1 MTEKLY
7 TQREFSD
14 LAGISTATT
23 VKLLKEGTLKRDV
36 SGKIPS
42 SELRR
47 FYIDFIKRYSAK
59 GTFIIC
65 IDDTD
70 EVVADIKTKFENLWN
85 LQTGSVPNYITSV
98 DDLVSG
104 ALQDVTGLDSAFYN
118 ELQQEKYNRRVLT
131 QFITRYKGV
140 VADYLVNLL
149 SEGKYDNLLSLP
161 CNVLW
166 EYFLC
171 DKLPD
176 NITEDMQSILSL
188 NKEKLSMTKLGLDNR
203 FTELMNELSIKNMET
218 GVLLFSRSDLTL
230 DFFNKEGSL
239 YNSFFFDSNGK
250 KNPVHLGGCS
260 KLTAELANATAGK
273 RFKSNIDKMLSNGF
287 YSVVNIKYT
296 LNEVGKQLCSSV
308 LGEDEF
314 NKCINN
320 KDASLFSYDKTL
332 ITTISTIVNS
342 GIFSSVLINCSSD
355 DMQTKLPK
363 ELLMSLDIAIS
374 NNNITLGNI
383 VG

>member
-1 MTEKLY
+1 MAEKLY

-140 VADYLVNLL
+140 VADCLVNLL
-149 SEGKYDNLLSLP
+149 SE
-161 CNVLW
+161 
-166 EYFLC
+166 
-171 DKLPD
+171 
-176 NITEDMQSILSL
+176 
-188 NKEKLSMTKLGLDNR
+188 
-203 FTELMNELSIKNMET
+203 
-218 GVLLFSRSDLTL
+218 
-230 DFFNKEGSL
+230 
-239 YNSFFFDSNGK
+239 
-250 KNPVHLGGCS
+250 
-260 KLTAELANATAGK
+260 
-273 RFKSNIDKMLSNGF
+273 
-287 YSVVNIKYT
+287 
-296 LNEVGKQLCSSV
+296 
-308 LGEDEF
+308 
-314 NKCINN
+314 
-320 KDASLFSYDKTL
+320 
-332 ITTISTIVNS
+332 
-342 GIFSSVLINCSSD
+342 
-355 DMQTKLPK
+355 
-363 ELLMSLDIAIS
+363 
-374 NNNITLGNI
+374 
-383 VG
+383 

>member
-85 LQTGSVPNYITSV
+85 LQMGSVPNYITSV
-98 DDLVSG
+98 DDLVSD

-176 NITEDMQSILSL
+176 NITEDMAYSSSCSGV
-188 NKEKLSMTKLGLDNR
+188 NFCSTCKER
-203 FTELMNELSIKNMET
+203 
-218 GVLLFSRSDLTL
+218 
-230 DFFNKEGSL
+230 
-239 YNSFFFDSNGK
+239 
-250 KNPVHLGGCS
+250 
-260 KLTAELANATAGK
+260 
-273 RFKSNIDKMLSNGF
+273 
-287 YSVVNIKYT
+287 
-296 LNEVGKQLCSSV
+296 
-308 LGEDEF
+308 
-314 NKCINN
+314 
-320 KDASLFSYDKTL
+320 
-332 ITTISTIVNS
+332 
-342 GIFSSVLINCSSD
+342 
-355 DMQTKLPK
+355 
-363 ELLMSLDIAIS
+363 
-374 NNNITLGNI
+374 
-383 VG
+383 